1 MSKAE
6 IGAGDVTIDLD
17 GHTITLKPTLKAA
30 MALSRTHGG
39 LTAMVG
45 KCLAYDFDTIHKII
59 ADGSGINSKDLPELI
74 FRTGLIELAPPCIR
88 FVHILCNGGRPLTE
102 EEQKGGDGND
112 APLNNSL

>member
-6 IGAGDVTIDLD
+6 IGAGDVVVELD

-30 MALSRTHGG
+30 MALSRVNGG
-39 LTAMVG
+39 LTALVG
-45 KCLAYDFDTIHKII
+45 KCLAYDFDAIHKII
-59 ADGSGINSKDLPELI
+59 ADGSGINSKDLPDLI

-88 FVHILCNGGRPLTE
+88 FIHILCNGGRPLTE
-102 EEQKGGDGND
+102 KEGDSGD